1 MLRPEDVLKQL
12 QKRPFEPFRIH
23 LTDGK
28 TYDVKH
34 PELVITGER
43 FLVVG
48 EPRPGKNGAVAA
60 SYDTVTLMH
69 VVRLEPIQLSATN
82 P

>member
-1 MLRPEDVLKQL
+1 MLRPDDMLKLL
-12 QKRPFEPFRIH
+12 QKRPFEPFRIY
-23 LTDGK
+23 LTDSK
-28 TYDVKH
+28 TYDIKH

-43 FLVVG
+43 FLIVG

-69 VVRLEPIQLSATN
+69 IVRLEPINLTAAG
-82 P
+82 

>member
-1 MLRPEDVLKQL
+1 MLRPDDMLKLL

-28 TYDVKH
+28 TYDIKH

-43 FLVVG
+43 FLIVG

-60 SYDTVTLMH
+60 SYDTVILMH
-69 VVRLEPIQLSATN
+69 IVRLEPIPLSAAS
-82 P
+82 